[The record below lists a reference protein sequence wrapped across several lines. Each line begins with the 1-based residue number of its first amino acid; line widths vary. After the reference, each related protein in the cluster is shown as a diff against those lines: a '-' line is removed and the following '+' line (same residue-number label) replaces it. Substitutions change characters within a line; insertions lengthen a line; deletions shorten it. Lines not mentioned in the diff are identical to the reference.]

1 MANRSKQI
9 NGTPYQIY
17 SEVAK
22 AGKTLAS
29 SKQRVTWRFGWSECE
44 GEHEITLIHSKV
56 SGKKVIQHDQ
66 FLLLRNRALIQA
78 ILPFSHV

>member
-1 MANRSKQI
+1 MANRSKQV

-29 SKQRVTWRFGWSECE
+29 SKQRVTWRFGWSESE

-56 SGKKVIQHDQ
+56 SGKKVIQYYSRQ
-66 FLLLRNRALIQA
+66 LLQQLL
-78 ILPFSHV
+78 FH

>member
-1 MANRSKQI
+1 MANRSKQT
-9 NGTPYQIY
+9 NGSPYQIY

-56 SGKKVIQHDQ
+56 SGKKVI
-66 FLLLRNRALIQA
+66 
-78 ILPFSHV
+78 